1 MLLNQILEGTSDDTF
16 EECIIDGFPVSLVS
30 WPLLLLVLL
39 PTIFV
44 KFLKYYKNKTKVV
57 KK

>member
-1 MLLNQILEGTSDDTF
+1 MLLNQFLEDTSDDIF
-16 EECIIDGFPVSLVS
+16 EECIIDGFPVSLIS